1 MYDHFTLD
9 QLKTFTFTVSAILL
23 VAQLYYLAVLGCIE
37 NKISKVFETRANAFT
52 IEHKKLKDHI
62 KMQQMLNLKTRYWCP
77 GRPPMTPF
85 MSASPR

>member
-62 KMQQMLNLKTRYWCP
+62 KMQQMLNLFFNIFICIVCVGTSNYL
-77 GRPPMTPF
+77 
-85 MSASPR
+85 SH